1 MNREDRIRYYENIL
15 DQAELAAKQLE
26 AALDS
31 YAFIL
36 PALRELESY
45 YPGDDW
51 KADFEADE
59 QGLLPEGLKR
69 GVLSEDGA
77 FNVLEEHR
85 DLLSRILEAAA
96 KLV

>member
-45 YPGDDW
+45 YTGDDW

-69 GVLSEDGA
+69 GVLSEDGIDH
-77 FNVLEEHR
+77 VLERFSEIR
-85 DLLSRILEAAA
+85 ARMSEEI
-96 KLV
+96 

>member
-45 YPGDDW
+45 YTGDDW

-69 GVLSEDGA
+69 GVLSEDGIDH
-77 FNVLEEHR
+77 VLERFSEIR
-85 DLLSRILEAAA
+85 ARMSEE
-96 KLV
+96 V